1 MYNIIRTII
10 LGRQARAV
18 QRLETDNAAL
28 IIEQKIR
35 EAEAGHGAAKRGL
48 ASLLV
53 RIGSEK
59 RALEMLDTRL
69 ADLTARARKAL
80 EAGREDL
87 AEEAATHI
95 AEMEN
100 ERAVR
105 VRTLEGAE
113 TKAQRVRLAIERTHR
128 QLVTLRQ
135 GLITAQSVERERHAM
150 RNMQGDAQA
159 LSAIREGEAVLNRLL
174 GSEDPVAVMDVLDEI
189 EADLSGESVAE
200 RLSGEGF
207 GDPLRLTQSFVLDRL
222 KAETKPKTKTKA

>member
-174 GSEDPVAVMDVLDEI
+174 GSEDPVAVMEVLDEI

-207 GDPLRLTQSFVLDRL
+207 GDPLRATQSSVLDRL

>member
-1 MYNIIRTII
+1 MYNIIRTLI

-18 QRLETDNAAL
+18 QKLETDNAAL

-35 EAEAGHGAAKRGL
+35 EAEAGHAAAKRGL
-48 ASLLV
+48 ASLIV
-53 RIGSEK
+53 RIGTEK

-69 ADLTARARKAL
+69 SDLTDRARDAL

-95 AEMEN
+95 ADMEN
-100 ERAVR
+100 ERTVR
-105 VRTLEGAE
+105 VRTLDNAE
-113 TKAQRVRLAIERTHR
+113 SKAQRVRLAIERTHR

-135 GLITAQSVERERHAM
+135 GLITAQSVERERNAM

-174 GSEDPVAVMDVLDEI
+174 GSEDPVAIMDVLDEI
-189 EADLSGESVAE
+189 ESDLSGESVAE
-200 RLSGEGF
+200 RLADEGF
-207 GDPLRLTQSFVLDRL
+207 GDPLRSTRSSVLDRL
-222 KAETKPKTKTKA
+222 KDEAKPKTKSKA

>member
-18 QRLETDNAAL
+18 QKLETDNAAL

-35 EAEAGHGAAKRGL
+35 EAEAGHAAAKRGL
-48 ASLLV
+48 ASLIV
-53 RIGSEK
+53 RIETEK

-69 ADLTARARKAL
+69 SDLTDRARRAL

-100 ERAVR
+100 ERTVR
-105 VRTLEGAE
+105 ARTLSSAE
-113 TKAQRVRLAIERTHR
+113 SKAQRVRLAIERTHR

-189 EADLSGESVAE
+189 ESDLSGESVTE
-200 RLSGEGF
+200 RLAGEGF
-207 GDPLRLTQSFVLDRL
+207 GDPLRSTRSSVLDRL
-222 KAETKPKTKTKA
+222 KDEAKPKTKSKA